1 MIYTELSDVNNYMG
15 IHKNLDKAL
24 EYITTRNLL
33 ELSVGK
39 NEVDGEEIYVNRMS
53 YQTIDERDSLY
64 EAHVNYIDIHL
75 VLEGSENILVSDIR
89 NMTEVKRELEND
101 FIEYEGKREAICNM
115 KQNKVLILYP
125 SDAHMVKVK
134 DEIKK
139 QVDKVVVKVK
149 IK

>member
-1 MIYTELSDVNNYMG
+1 MG
-15 IHKNLDKAL
+15 THKNLDKAL

-33 ELSVGK
+33 ELSPGK

-53 YQTIDERDSLY
+53 YQTLEEKDSLF
-64 EAHVNYIDIHL
+64 EAHVDYIDIHL
-75 VLEGSENILVSDIR
+75 VLEGSENILVADIR

-101 FIEYEGKREAICNM
+101 FIEYQGKREAICNM
-115 KQNKVLILYP
+115 KQGKVLILYP

-134 DEIKK
+134 DEIEK

>member
-1 MIYTELSDVNNYMG
+1 MIYTELSDVKTYLG

-24 EYITTRNLL
+24 EYIATKDLL
-33 ELSVGK
+33 ELSLGK

-53 YQTIDERDSLY
+53 YQTVEEQDSFY
-64 EAHVNYIDIHL
+64 EAHMNYIDIHL

-101 FIEYEGKREAICNM
+101 FIEYQGKREAVCNM

-134 DEIKK
+134 DEVQK
-139 QVDKVVVKVK
+139 QVEKVVVKVK

>member
-15 IHKNLDKAL
+15 THKNLDKAL

-33 ELSVGK
+33 ELSPGK

-53 YQTIDERDSLY
+53 YQTLEEKDSLF
-64 EAHVNYIDIHL
+64 EAHVDYIDIHL
-75 VLEGSENILVSDIR
+75 VLEGSENILVADIR

-101 FIEYEGKREAICNM
+101 FIEYQGKREAICNM
-115 KQNKVLILYP
+115 KQGKVLILYP

-134 DEIKK
+134 DEIEK